1 MKILFASLFLWK
13 DDATAPVKLLSID
26 DLSSFGYFQRGTA
39 REFLAFTSRTSCQ
52 RTQVGQ
58 RQSLSISFTEKP
70 YQCYVY
76 VREDKLAG
84 TVIADHQYPLKSA
97 FNVLAEFMKSMV
109 AENPTGWQQA
119 TDDMNLTFKNMVE
132 DFQRF
137 QDPIEADKLAQVQKN
152 LDEVKTV
159 MHKNIEEILKRGET
173 IDSLM
178 AKSEDLSGMSVAFY
192 KTAKKNNQCCSYY

>member
-1 MKILFASLFLWK
+1 
-13 DDATAPVKLLSID
+13 
-26 DLSSFGYFQRGTA
+26 
-39 REFLAFTSRTSCQ
+39 
-52 RTQVGQ
+52 
-58 RQSLSISFTEKP
+58 
-70 YQCYVY
+70 
-76 VREDKLAG
+76 
-84 TVIADHQYPLKSA
+84 
-97 FNVLAEFMKSMV
+97 MKSMV